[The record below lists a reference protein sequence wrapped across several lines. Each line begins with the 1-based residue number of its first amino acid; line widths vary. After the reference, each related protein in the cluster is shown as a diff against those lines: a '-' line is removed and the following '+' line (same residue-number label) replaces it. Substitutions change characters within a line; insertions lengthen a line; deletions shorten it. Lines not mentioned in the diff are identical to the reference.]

1 MKTLI
6 KFIIWFLVVPYFF
19 YRLGINAQ
27 VNYSLENPPTCTEL
41 HFNVQPVNEE
51 QTEPN
56 NAIENITHKGHIEI
70 KAECNEE
77 SNSKIEQAEPQELQE
92 VVEFTGKV
100 SFYTNEYCEKFNP
113 SCLTASGVRFD
124 DTKLTSACDSNFPLG
139 TKFVVTYQNKSV
151 EVTCNDRGSF
161 SEKYGRVMDLSKEA
175 FSQLAPLSKGI
186 LAVNIKEIK

>member
-56 NAIENITHKGHIEI
+56 NAT
-70 KAECNEE
+70 E
-77 SNSKIEQAEPQELQE
+77 SAKPQELQSE
-92 VVEFTGKV
+92 PEITGKV